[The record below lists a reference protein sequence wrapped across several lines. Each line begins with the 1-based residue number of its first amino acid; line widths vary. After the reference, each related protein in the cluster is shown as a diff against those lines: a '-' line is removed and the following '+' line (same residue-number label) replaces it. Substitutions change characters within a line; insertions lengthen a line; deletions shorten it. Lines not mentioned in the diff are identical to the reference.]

1 MDPVRSV
8 WLLEFRVVVQDSSK
22 NRATQA
28 QVKAC
33 LFHGSI
39 MPSRAY
45 AIHIH
50 VTFAEFPEMNLVAAF
65 MV

>member
-1 MDPVRSV
+1 
-8 WLLEFRVVVQDSSK
+8 
-22 NRATQA
+22 
-28 QVKAC
+28 